1 MRRKRYLV
9 LGLGILA
16 AVAIGLIGLS
26 TVGASHGAVRS
37 YEVTI
42 TNLTRGQIISPSLVA
57 THDTHL
63 APLYKLGSPAS
74 SELASIAEGAING
87 PLEALW
93 AADPSVSDLD
103 TVFGAGGP
111 ILPGESASVVV
122 ETTGRFDRISVVG
135 MLVTTNDA
143 FFAVSY
149 GALPN
154 RGAKR
159 FRSPAYDA
167 GSEANN
173 ELCAF
178 IPGPPCGNPEVPD
191 LAGAEGYVHVH
202 AGIHGVGDLDPAEH
216 DWRNPVAQI
225 KVRRVPTP

>member
-16 AVAIGLIGLS
+16 TVAIGLIGLS
-26 TVGASHGAVRS
+26 TVGASHGAARS

-57 THDTHL
+57 THDRHL
-63 APLYKLGSPAS
+63 APLYILGSPAS
-74 SELASIAEGAING
+74 PELASIAEDAVNG

-93 AADPSVSDLD
+93 TADPSVSDLD
-103 TVFGAGGP
+103 TIFGAGGP

-122 ETTGRFDRISVVG
+122 DTTGGFNRISIVG
-135 MLVTTNDA
+135 MLVNTNDA

-149 GALPN
+149 GTLPN
-154 RGAKR
+154 RGVKR

-178 IPGPPCGNPEVPD
+178 IPGPVCGSP
-191 LAGAEGYVHVH
+191 
-202 AGIHGVGDLDPAEH
+202 GVCRVSAQLDTIEA
-216 DWRNPVAQI
+216 
-225 KVRRVPTP
+225 